1 LEPVDDR
8 EGAHPPDLTCIIF
21 TEACDLL
28 LVAPSRETAYRTEA
42 LASRIAHIIILDAM
56 WVALAVALGDTA
68 LTRARTIADVISEH
82 RF

>member
-1 LEPVDDR
+1 MEPVDDR
-8 EGAHPPDLTCIIF
+8 EGAQPPDLTYIIF

-28 LVAPSRETAYRTEA
+28 LVALSRRTEA